1 MERRLAAILAA
12 DVVGYS
18 RLMGVDEEGVLAAR
32 LQLRLLRLDASGR
45 PFHDYGA
52 VRTRSKG
59 KERLKRERA
68 APPSVVS
75 AWLAMR
81 RDQGAFSSAAAIMAE
96 DRMP

>member
-1 MERRLAAILAA
+1 MPA
-12 DVVGYS
+12 VGAVHRINNGRPRPARWCQS
-18 RLMGVDEEGVLAAR
+18 LAAR
-32 LQLRLLRLDASGR
+32 LQLRLFRLDASGR

-68 APPSVVS
+68 APPSEVS

-81 RDQGAFSSAAAIMAE
+81 RDQGAFFSAAAIMAE